1 MKLEPFAME
10 RWQSTYENL
19 VEYNLSESG
28 VHPMAVHE
36 LVGDGAL
43 SDRLLATELGYSQ
56 SNGTPE
62 LRRTIARLYP
72 GAGEDNVLVTNG
84 SAEAIFVSVWSLIEP
99 GDEVVMLLP
108 NYMQIHGL
116 ARAFG
121 GNIRP
126 FHLKAELGWQPDL
139 EELRRAVTR
148 NTRLIAVCNPNNPT
162 GAVLDEIAMDAIAN
176 AARSSGA
183 WLMADEVY
191 QGAERDGPTTKSFWG
206 RYEKTLITNGLS
218 KAYGLAGLRIGW
230 VVAPR
235 EQIAQLW
242 MYHDYTTIA
251 PTTLSDQL
259 ARLALAEGNREAIL
273 RRTRGI
279 LQKNYP
285 MLEAWIEEHGDMFS
299 LVPPR
304 AGAIAYLRYHLNVNS
319 SQLAERLRAEK
330 SVLIVPGDHFGMDKY
345 LRIGYGPREDYLH
358 TGLDRIDEVL
368 QAVKAGR

>member
-10 RWQSTYENL
+10 RWQSTHENL

-28 VHPMAVHE
+28 VHPLALHE
-36 LVGDGAL
+36 LVGDGNLA
-43 SDRLLATELGYSQ
+43 DRLLATELGYSQ
-56 SNGTPE
+56 SNGTLE
-62 LRRTIARLYP
+62 LRRAIARLYA
-72 GAGEDNVLVTNG
+72 GADEDNVLVTNG
-84 SAEAIFVSVWSLIEP
+84 SAEAIFLSVMSLVEP
-99 GDEVVMLLP
+99 NDEVVMLLP

-139 EELRRAVTR
+139 EELRRAMSR
-148 NTRLIAVCNPNNPT
+148 NTKLIAVCNPNNPT
-162 GAVLDEIAMDAIAN
+162 GAVLNDMAMDAIVN
-176 AARSSGA
+176 AAKSSGA
-183 WLMADEVY
+183 WLLADEVY
-191 QGAERDGPTTKSFWG
+191 QGAERDGETTKSFWG
-206 RYEKTLITNGLS
+206 RYEKVIITNGLS

-230 VVAPR
+230 VIAPKA
-235 EQIAQLW
+235 QIARLW
-242 MYHDYTTIA
+242 SYHDYTTIA

-259 ARLALAEGNREAIL
+259 AQLALADGNREAIL

-304 AGAIAYLRYHLNVNS
+304 AGAIGYLKYHLNINS
-319 SQLAERLRAEK
+319 SALAEQLRAEQ

-345 LRIGYGPREDYLH
+345 LRIGYGPREDYLK
-358 TGLDRIDEVL
+358 TGLNRIDEVL
-368 QAVKAGR
+368 QAVKRAR

>member
-10 RWQSTYENL
+10 RWQSTYENT

-28 VHPMAVHE
+28 VHPLAVHE

-43 SDRLLATELGYSQ
+43 ADRLLATELGYSQ

-62 LRRTIARLYP
+62 LRRAIARLYT
-72 GAGEDNVLVTNG
+72 GAGEEHVLVSNG
-84 SAEAIFVSVWSLIEP
+84 SAEAICAAVWSLIEP
-99 GDEVVMLLP
+99 GDDVVLMLP

-148 NTRLIAVCNPNNPT
+148 NTKLIAVCNPNNPT
-162 GAVLDEIAMDAIAN
+162 GAVLDDIAMDAIVN

-183 WLMADEVY
+183 WLLADEVY
-191 QGAERDGPTTKSFWG
+191 QGAERDGATTKSFWG
-206 RYEKTLITNGLS
+206 RYEKTIITNGLS
-218 KAYGLAGLRIGW
+218 KAYALAGLRIGW
-230 VVAPR
+230 VVAPP
-235 EQIAQLW
+235 EQVARLW
-242 MYHDYTTIA
+242 SYRDYTTIA
-251 PTTLSDQL
+251 PSTLSDQL
-259 ARLALAEGNREAIL
+259 ARLALAEGNRDAIL

-285 MLEAWIEEHGDMFS
+285 MLEGWVEEHGDMFS

-304 AGAIAYLRYHLNVNS
+304 AGAIAYLKYHLTINS
-319 SQLAERLRAEK
+319 SQLAERLRTEK
-330 SVLIVPGDHFGMDKY
+330 SVLIVPGDQFGMDKY
-345 LRIGYGPREDYLH
+345 LRIGYGPREDYLR
-358 TGLDRIDEVL
+358 TGLNRIDEVL
-368 QAVKAGR
+368 QAVKRPR

>member
-10 RWQSTYENL
+10 RWQSTYENT

-28 VHPMAVHE
+28 VHPLAVHE

-43 SDRLLATELGYSQ
+43 ADRLLATELGYSQ

-62 LRRTIARLYP
+62 LRRAIARLYT
-72 GAGEDNVLVTNG
+72 GAGEEHVLVSNG
-84 SAEAIFVSVWSLIEP
+84 SAEAICAAVWSLIEP
-99 GDEVVMLLP
+99 GDDVVLMLP

-148 NTRLIAVCNPNNPT
+148 NTKLIAVCNPNNPT
-162 GAVLDEIAMDAIAN
+162 GAVLDDIAMDAIVN

-183 WLMADEVY
+183 WLLADEVY
-191 QGAERDGPTTKSFWG
+191 QGAERDGATTKSFWG
-206 RYEKTLITNGLS
+206 RYEKTIITNGLS
-218 KAYGLAGLRIGW
+218 KAYALAGLRIGW
-230 VVAPR
+230 VVAPP
-235 EQIAQLW
+235 EQVARLW
-242 MYHDYTTIA
+242 SYRDYTTIA
-251 PTTLSDQL
+251 PGTLSDQL
-259 ARLALAEGNREAIL
+259 ARLALAEGNRDAIL

-285 MLEAWIEEHGDMFS
+285 MLEGWVEEHGDMFS

-304 AGAIAYLRYHLNVNS
+304 AGAIAYLKYHLTINS
-319 SQLAERLRAEK
+319 SQLAERLRTEK
-330 SVLIVPGDHFGMDKY
+330 SVLIVPGDQFGMDKY
-345 LRIGYGPREDYLH
+345 LRIGYGPREDYLRA
-358 TGLDRIDEVL
+358 GLNRIDEVL
-368 QAVKAGR
+368 QTVKATR